1 MCFRLVLAYLRW
13 AHRTAGLDAGF
24 SRGGRMKSA
33 NAMLARFLSLFLGL
47 LLLSSGAL
55 AAGKCP
61 EVSLY

>member
-1 MCFRLVLAYLRW
+1 
-13 AHRTAGLDAGF
+13 
-24 SRGGRMKSA
+24 MKSA